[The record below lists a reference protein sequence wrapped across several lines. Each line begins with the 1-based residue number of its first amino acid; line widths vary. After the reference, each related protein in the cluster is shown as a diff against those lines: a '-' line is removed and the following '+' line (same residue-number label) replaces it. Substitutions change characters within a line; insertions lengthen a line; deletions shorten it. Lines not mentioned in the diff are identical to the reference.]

1 MQALLIHD
9 GDSVAVALA
18 DLKAGTSVTL
28 PCGNVTVVEDITR
41 GHKFALKPI
50 AAGEKVFK
58 YGYPIGR
65 AKCDIQAGQHV
76 HSHNLKTDL
85 QGEGNYTYSKLPA
98 TVLPTLGEKA
108 TFEGF
113 VRPNGDV
120 GIRNELWIIPT
131 VFCVNNVAQVLAKYA
146 NEQLS
151 SGKFPQVDTCIALT
165 HPYGC
170 SQMGDDQATTQR
182 VLSALTRHPNCGGV
196 LVLGLGCENN
206 NLGVFKQFLDLNDPR
221 LRCLNSQDVEDEIS
235 AGESLVDELLAVAN
249 QNHRT
254 SVPLSKLR
262 IGLKC
267 GGSDGLSGI
276 TANPLIGRLSD
287 VVVGAKGT
295 SVMTEVPEMFG
306 AEQLLMN
313 RAKDEATFEKCVNL
327 INDFKHYFT
336 SHGQVVSENPSPG
349 NKAGGITT
357 LEDKSLGC
365 VQKGGQ
371 AEVCDVLKYGE
382 TLKSHGLNL
391 LQAPGN
397 DGVSCTALA
406 TAGCHMVLFSTG
418 RGTPFATVIPTIKI
432 STNSA
437 LYNHKGAWIDFNA
450 GQIVDG
456 KDFPTLTQ
464 ELLDYVIAVASGKL
478 TKSEEKGYH
487 EIVIWKD
494 GVTM

>member
-1 MQALLIHD
+1 MQALLIHE
-9 GDSVAVALA
+9 GDSVAVALSE
-18 DLKAGTSVTL
+18 LKAGQVVSLPQGEVTL
-28 PCGNVTVVEDITR
+28 VEDITR
-41 GHKFALKPI
+41 GHKFALKDI
-50 AAGEKVFK
+50 ASGQQVFK

-65 AKCDIQAGQHV
+65 AKCEIKVGQHV

-85 QGEGNYTYSKLPA
+85 QGEGVYSYTKLPA
-98 TVLPTLGEKA
+98 AFLPSLGKDA
-108 TFEGF
+108 TFMGF

-131 VFCVNNVAQVLAKYA
+131 VFCVNNVAKVLAEYA
-146 NEQLS
+146 NAQIKAS
-151 SGKFPQVDTCIALT
+151 KFPQVDTCIALT

-170 SQMGDDQATTQR
+170 SQMGEDQATTQR

-206 NLGVFKQFLDLNDPR
+206 NLGVFKKFLDLEDPR
-221 LRCLNSQDVEDEIS
+221 IRCLNSQEVEDEVTS
-235 AGESLVDELLAVAN
+235 GEALVDELLAFAN
-249 QNHRT
+249 QNQRT
-254 SVPLSKLR
+254 AVPLSKLR

-287 VVVGAKGT
+287 VVVGANGT

-313 RAKDEATFEKCVNL
+313 RAKDQATFEKCVTL

-382 TLKSHGLNL
+382 TLKTTGLNL
-391 LQAPGN
+391 LQGPGN

-406 TAGCHMVLFSTG
+406 AAGCHMVLFSTG

-437 LYNHKGAWIDFNA
+437 LFEHKGAWIDFNA

-456 KDFPTLTQ
+456 KDFLTLTR
-464 ELLDYVIAVASGKL
+464 ELLDYVLAVASGKL